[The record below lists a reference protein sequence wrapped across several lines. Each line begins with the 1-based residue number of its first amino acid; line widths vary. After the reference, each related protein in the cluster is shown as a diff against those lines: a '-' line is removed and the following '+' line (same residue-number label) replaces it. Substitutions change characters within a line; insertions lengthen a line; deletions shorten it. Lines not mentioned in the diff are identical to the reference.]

1 MDIDELVGPA
11 SVVPTLKARSK
22 RQALQKLSEQAAER
36 TGLPA
41 RQIFER
47 LMERERLGSTGV
59 GRGVAI
65 PHAKFEELSE
75 ITGVLARTETPVD
88 FDSLDGKPVDLI
100 FLLLAPS
107 DAGADHLK
115 ALARVSR
122 LFRDN
127 AFCDKMRG
135 AAGADALHA
144 LLLRQAAAA

>member
-1 MDIDELVGPA
+1 MDIDELLGPA
-11 SVVPTLKARSK
+11 SVAPKLKARSK
-22 RQALQKLSEQAAER
+22 RQVLEKLSEQAGEL
-36 TGLPA
+36 TGLSA
-41 RQIFER
+41 RTILAR
-47 LMERERLGSTGV
+47 LMEREKLGSTGI

-65 PHAKFEELSE
+65 PHAKFDELE
-75 ITGVLARTETPVD
+75 DITGILARLETPVD
-88 FDSLDGKPVDLI
+88 FDSVDGKPVDLI

-122 LFRDN
+122 LFRDD